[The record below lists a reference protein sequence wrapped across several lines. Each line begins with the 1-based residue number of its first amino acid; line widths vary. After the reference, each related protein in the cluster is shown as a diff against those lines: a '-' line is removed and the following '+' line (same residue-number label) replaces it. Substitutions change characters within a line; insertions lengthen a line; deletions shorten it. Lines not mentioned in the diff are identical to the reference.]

1 MKNHIEITNFNDPN
15 LDLYARLSEVQLLRY
30 AEPKQGIF
38 VAESPKVIGRAL
50 QAGYEPISFLMAHQ
64 DLDREAVEI
73 LEQWEDIPVYTA
85 EDAVLRKLTGFA
97 MTRGM
102 LCAMRRREL
111 SSVEEICRGAR
122 RIAVLENVVNPTNV
136 GAIFRSPRRFIWMRY
151 F

>member
-50 QAGYEPISFLMAHQ
+50 QAGYEPISFLLAHQ

-73 LEQWEDIPVYTA
+73 LEERI
-85 EDAVLRKLTGFA
+85 EGKRKLIKKVEYQVTLV
-97 MTRGM
+97 TRG
-102 LCAMRRREL
+102 
-111 SSVEEICRGAR
+111 SVGKIE
-122 RIAVLENVVNPTNV
+122 
-136 GAIFRSPRRFIWMRY
+136 
-151 F
+151 

>member
-50 QAGYEPISFLMAHQ
+50 QAGYEPISFLLAHQ

-85 EDAVLRKLTGFA
+85 EDGVTEIDGFA
-97 MTRGM
+97 MTREGC
-102 LCAMRRREL
+102 CAMRRREL

-122 RIAVLENVVNPTNV
+122 RDRGSGKCCESDEC
-136 GAIFRSPRRFIWMRY
+136 GAIFRSLRFFIWMRY